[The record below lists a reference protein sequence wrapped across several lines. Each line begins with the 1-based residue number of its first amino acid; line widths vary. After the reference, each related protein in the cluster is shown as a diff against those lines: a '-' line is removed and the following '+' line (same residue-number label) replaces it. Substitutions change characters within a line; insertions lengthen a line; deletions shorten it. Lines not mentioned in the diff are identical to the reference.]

1 MKELKLTCRDIGVD
15 CDIVFTGDTPEDIMR
30 KASEHA
36 ISEHNLPAIP
46 KNIYEK
52 CIAAMQEVEK

>member
-15 CDIVFTGDTPEDIMR
+15 CGIEFRGDTPEEIMK

-36 ISEHNLPAIP
+36 SSEHNLPTIP
-46 KNIYEK
+46 QNIYEK
-52 CIAAMQEVEK
+52 CIAAIQEVEK